1 MNYGIDLFSTVVH
14 FPHAE
19 REGGADDGDQED
31 EDGPLGSG
39 ETDRLVH
46 SNSYSTY
53 MLPVLE
59 LPPIVNK
66 LTKFFNY

>member
-19 REGGADDGDQED
+19 REGGADDGEQED

-46 SNSYSTY
+46 SNSYSIFY
-53 MLPVLE
+53 QYWSSLQL
-59 LPPIVNK
+59 LIN
-66 LTKFFNY
+66 